1 MLIFVKGYGFLSF
14 DKNMGKKICKNISKN
29 VSGKYS
35 PGMLAVR
42 QKLLNHAKK
51 FATDVVKTSSK
62 RVIQKH
68 QKQLVIWLVIKL

>member
-1 MLIFVKGYGFLSF
+1 MSF
-14 DKNMGKKICKNISKN
+14 DKNISKKICKNISKN
-29 VSGKYS
+29 LSGKYS

-62 RVIQKH
+62 SVVQKH
-68 QKQLVIWLVIKL
+68 QKQLVI